1 MMFSFILAYGG
12 VAFDEILLD
21 PSLISVNKYANI
33 TILNEWLT
41 NIYHNYFLLN
51 ISDQVIC
58 WVPFT
63 FPIVCSVWFYQG
75 IYIYILVGDSTVL

>member
-1 MMFSFILAYGG
+1 MFSFILAYGG

-58 WVPFT
+58 
-63 FPIVCSVWFYQG
+63 
-75 IYIYILVGDSTVL
+75 